1 VVLAAVADAND
12 LRAHPVLGL
21 PWRRAADRR
30 WASGRR
36 TAAEQGRQADG
47 GAVGVSGKTGRQGEG
62 RGHRRGLGEDRQ
74 TAALQPALLH
84 GSRRPAALGFRF
96 WGLGRERERPR
107 GERAGRS
114 TSAEAPTLGCTGA
127 VGGRSTGAWPG
138 RTPHKLIG
146 WAVSRLCGCLVG
158 LKC

>member
-62 RGHRRGLGEDRQ
+62 RGHRRGLGEDGQ

-96 WGLGRERERPR
+96 WGLGRDREARGQGEAQARKRPR
-107 GERAGRS
+107 SAARAPSVEEALGPGLGARR
-114 TSAEAPTLGCTGA
+114 TS
-127 VGGRSTGAWPG
+127 
-138 RTPHKLIG
+138 
-146 WAVSRLCGCLVG
+146 
-158 LKC
+158 